1 MMVGATKFNCKIELS
16 KNDGIVISI
25 RDFVAAG
32 ASLQEGAA
40 RGTLLVIE
48 TKKTDC
54 CATITQTEKSLT
66 TEVKDSK
73 GSTKIEQG
81 PEEVKITCK
90 TFTVDAETVTVTSKA
105 DTTLTASGAF
115 SATSTK
121 DMALTSQAKCDFKS
135 TAAMTLDAT
144 GKLTVKSAAELAA
157 QAPKVGLTADASF
170 DVKSSGALNLKGGAV
185 SVKGDMRA
193 ELDSPSTTVGSTMT
207 TVSGQ
212 IVSISGSLVKLG

>member
-1 MMVGATKFNCKIELS
+1 MIGATKFNCKIELS
-16 KNDGIVISI
+16 KNAGIVISI
-25 RDFVAAG
+25 RDLSQPEQVYKKV
-32 ASLQEGAA
+32 LLEGDS
-40 RGTLLVIE
+40 LVIE

-105 DTTLTASGAF
+105 DTKLTASGAF
-115 SATSTK
+115 SVTSTK
-121 DMALTSQAKCDFKS
+121 DMALTSQAKCDLKS

-144 GKLTVKSAAELAA
+144 GTCTVKSAAELAA
-157 QAPKVGLTADASF
+157 QAPKVGFTADASF
-170 DVKSSGALNLKGGAV
+170 EAKSSGALNLKGGAV

>member
-1 MMVGATKFNCKIELS
+1 MVGTTKYNCKIELS
-16 KNDGIVISI
+16 KTNGILISI
-25 RDFVAAG
+25 CDLSQPTQVYKKV
-32 ASLQEGAA
+32 LLEGDS
-40 RGTLLVIE
+40 LVIE

-90 TFTVDAETVTVTSKA
+90 TFTLDAETVTVTSKQ
-105 DTTLTASGAF
+105 DTKLTASGAF
-115 SATSTK
+115 SVTSTK
-121 DMALTSQAKCDFKS
+121 DTTITSQAKCDLKS

-144 GKLTVKSAAELAA
+144 GTCTVKSAAELAA
-157 QAPKVGLTADASF
+157 QAPKIGVSADASI